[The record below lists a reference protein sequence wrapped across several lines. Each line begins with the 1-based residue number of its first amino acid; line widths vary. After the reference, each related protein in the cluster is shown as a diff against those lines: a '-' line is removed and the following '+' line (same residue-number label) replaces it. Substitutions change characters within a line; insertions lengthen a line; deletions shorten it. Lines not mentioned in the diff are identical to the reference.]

1 MSTRILITGA
11 GSYIGEKAKTYL
23 TEKYGYQ
30 IDTIPT
36 QNYEPKKEDFIGYD
50 VVYNVAVFVSPF
62 GITVGSCSLYDVIVR
77 S

>member
-1 MSTRILITGA
+1 M
-11 GSYIGEKAKTYL
+11 
-23 TEKYGYQ
+23 
-30 IDTIPT
+30 P
-36 QNYEPKKEDFIGYD
+36 FD